1 MSERGRSVVTRT
13 TARMDETPG
22 LAVADAALM
31 KDLKGWA
38 RYDNYDLKR
47 AGDVVWGDN
56 VVGTSTGQPGLARA
70 CEAMLAGSGP
80 SWVSLAGTTRTR
92 CDEDRSEDRSEDN
105 FQMRTTLKV
114 SWIDD

>member
-56 VVGTSTGQPGLARA
+56 VVGTSTGQPGLARQ
-70 CEAMLAGSGP
+70 CWQGLDRVGSAWLGQRGQG
-80 SWVSLAGTTRTR
+80 ATRTEAR
-92 CDEDRSEDRSEDN
+92 TEA
-105 FQMRTTLKV
+105 RTT
-114 SWIDD
+114 SR